1 MKEKRSLFFMRQT
14 PFLLFLLILQK
25 IYISFFKKEK
35 KHLWSIRHEKD
46 ANISTYL
53 NQKTKDKEHL

>member
-1 MKEKRSLFFMRQT
+1 MRQT
-14 PFLLFLLILQK
+14 LFLLLLLVLQK